1 MNEFLQGLS
10 PEQLPLTPA
19 SDSAVS
25 AMVWGGII
33 VAIAAFPTVTRL
45 WRKFLSSLTRHN
57 DKLPAAER
65 TLGDRLSQIAALM
78 VCCLMWGILL
88 YCVALRMRGGN
99 LALSPGAG
107 VALTAAGAG
116 LVVII
121 QFVGFRIVGYA
132 FSTTANAQAWTRAL
146 TATLSMLGYWMLIP
160 ALGALL
166 FPARAYAFLWV
177 GVAFYLIFRSFLW
190 IKCFRI
196 FYDSIF
202 SIFYFFLYICTLE
215 TVPLLIPVGIA
226 LFIC

>member
-1 MNEFLQGLS
+1 MTGFIEGLI

-19 SDSAVS
+19 ADSAVT

-33 VAIAAFPTVTRL
+33 AAIAVFPTVTRL
-45 WRKFLSSLTRHN
+45 WRKFLSSLTRHDN
-57 DKLPAAER
+57 KLPAAER
-65 TLGDRLSQIAALM
+65 TLNDRLCQIVALS

-99 LALSPGAG
+99 LALGPGSG
-107 VALTAAGAG
+107 VALIAAGAA
-116 LVVII
+116 LAVLI
-121 QFVGFRIVGYA
+121 QFISFRVVGFA
-132 FSTTANAQAWTRAL
+132 FATTSDGQAWTRAL

-166 FPARAYAFLWV
+166 FPARAYVFLWI
-177 GVAFYLIFRSFLW
+177 GIALYLFFRIFLW

-202 SIFYFFLYICTLE
+202 SILYFFLYICTLE
-215 TVPLLIPVGIA
+215 TVPLLTPVVIA

>member
-1 MNEFLQGLS
+1 MQGLT

-19 SDSAVS
+19 TDSAVS

-45 WRKFLSSLTRHN
+45 WRKFLSSLTRHEE
-57 DKLPAAER
+57 KLPAAER

-88 YCVALRMRGGN
+88 YCVALRMRGGD
-99 LALSPGAG
+99 LALGPGAG
-107 VALTAAGAG
+107 VALTAAGAA

-121 QFVGFRIVGYA
+121 QFVGFRVIGFA

-166 FPARAYAFLWV
+166 FPSRAYAFLWV
-177 GVAFYLIFRSFLW
+177 GVALYVGFRSFLW

>member
-99 LALSPGAG
+99 LALGPGAG